1 MDQMYAHRMGS
12 SATSQTVRALSEEPG
27 FRGTDETPSG
37 TRVVLWQSESSARW
51 PSPDFGGRLLNLYR
65 ASGRPA

>member
-1 MDQMYAHRMGS
+1 MYAQVIES
-12 SATSQTVRALSEEPG
+12 SAASRTILALSEEPG

-37 TRVVLWQSESSARW
+37 TRVVLWESESSARW
-51 PSPDFGGRLLNLYR
+51 PHPDFGGRLLNLYR